1 MSQQAEQPERG
12 GFASP
17 LQKAQAGKIGGGR
30 STQAPTPEP
39 EIRPAPAPQPAQQ
52 PAPARAEPEQSAEK
66 KLTTKDTHFRQTVW
80 MPKLLNHRLKMIA
93 TRDHEDVSGIINRL
107 VEKYLDEVE

>member
-1 MSQQAEQPERG
+1 MSQQPEPTRK
-12 GFASP
+12 GFISP

-30 STQAPTPEP
+30 SSSAPTSEP
-39 EIRPAPAPQPAQQ
+39 ETRPAPAQTPTPA
-52 PAPARAEPEQSAEK
+52 AAAEPEQASEK

-80 MPKLLNHRLKMIA
+80 MPKQLNHRLKMIA

-107 VEKYLDEVE
+107 VEKYLDEVEG